1 MRALNF
7 LGLAVLVAGVASLK
21 NEQKGTTDKPT
32 KNINAATNKY
42 IVEFEKGSIAYMTRQ
57 FASPSS
63 MNSTYFRQFD
73 CDDLFN
79 GVVIETEVDNVDT
92 LSAVHG
98 VANVW
103 PMKTIPM
110 ASAIQQVKAAPDP
123 KNHNYSVHQWT
134 GVDQLHAR
142 GIRGKDVTIAIIDTG
157 LDYTHEALGGCFG
170 PGCKVAGGYDLV
182 GRNWNSHN
190 EKRYPKDPDQDPMDH
205 HGHGTHVAGIIAAEN
220 EWLTGVAPDAQL
232 LSFKVFADDPW
243 DTDED
248 VLIQA
253 FCDAYGAGADV
264 ITASIGRPDGF
275 ADDPWALVANR
286 IAEKG
291 VVVTISAGNEGNT
304 GPFFSS
310 SGANGHNVL
319 SVAAINVTGNPN
331 ISTSDP
337 SAAPIPALFT
347 SWGPTNELLLKPD
360 IGAPGFEI
368 LSTIPGNDYI
378 SMSGTSM
385 AAPYIAG
392 IAALYISKHGGR
404 EMHGSGFAKM
414 LSNRI
419 VSSGVSIG
427 WAVGDTDL
435 KFRAPPFQV
444 GTGLVNAI
452 KVIDY
457 DTQLEFEPFSLSDS
471 IQFRSTWTA
480 NVTNSGNQTVIYS
493 FELEPQAG
501 VEILDPHYGI
511 KTAYKLEPLRIVP
524 PVSLPSDVA
533 VGPGETEQIEF
544 TFGLPEHINDDYL
557 PLYGGKV
564 WIRGSNGDDLSI
576 PYGGAAY
583 DTEKAF
589 DSMFLGEPFI
599 TDRGANWTWAFNIDK
614 SRFDFV
620 ELNARLDYPCFHLRW
635 DIYTPFWTEIHWD
648 YPPVVGE
655 SGYVGAAATMRDAD
669 TFWYYDPSRMDK
681 DQTVSFPIM
690 RVPRGYAKHWWFGK
704 LANGSYLAPGNYTL
718 RFAALR
724 PYGNPSISDHWD
736 IMRLPVRNIQ
746 VLPYNQTNSTTHRGQ

>member
-1 MRALNF
+1 MRALN
-7 LGLAVLVAGVASLK
+7 LYRLAILAAGAFSLK
-21 NEQKGTTDKPT
+21 DGQKRATDAPT
-32 KNINAATNKY
+32 KSTNAATNKY
-42 IVEFEKGSIAYMTRQ
+42 IVEAEKGSVGYMTRQ

-63 MNSTYFRQFD
+63 RNSTYFRQFD
-73 CDDLFN
+73 CGDLFDAM
-79 GVVIETEVDNVDT
+79 VIETEVDNVDT
-92 LSAVHG
+92 LSAVPG

-103 PMKTIPM
+103 PMKTVPM
-110 ASAIQQVKAAPDP
+110 ASAMQRVKAAPES

-134 GVDQLHAR
+134 GVDQLHAQ
-142 GIRGKDVTIAIIDTG
+142 GIRGKGVTIAMIDTG
-157 LDYTHEALGGCFG
+157 VDYTHEAV
-170 PGCKVAGGYDLV
+170 VAGGYDLV
-182 GRNWNSHN
+182 GTDWNSHN
-190 EKRYPKDPDQDPMDH
+190 EKRYPKDPDQDPMDS

-220 EWLTGVAPDAQL
+220 EWVVGVAPDAQL
-232 LSFKVFADDPW
+232 LSFKVFADNPW

-253 FCDAYGAGADV
+253 FCDAYGAGADI

-275 ADDPWALVANR
+275 ADDPWALVASR
-286 IAEKG
+286 IADKG

-304 GPFFSS
+304 GPFYSS

-319 SVAAINVTGNPN
+319 SVAAVNVTGNPN

-368 LSTIPGNDYI
+368 VSTVPGNDFD

-404 EMHGSGFAKM
+404 ELHGPGFAKM
-414 LSNRI
+414 LANRI

-427 WAVGDTDL
+427 WAVDDVDL
-435 KFRAPPFQV
+435 EFRAPPFQV
-444 GTGLVNAI
+444 GTGLVNAL
-452 KVIDY
+452 KVLGY
-457 DTQLEFEPFSLSDS
+457 DTQLAFEPFSLSDS
-471 IQFRSTWTA
+471 IQFRPRWTA
-480 NVTNSGNQTVIYS
+480 NITNSGNQTVVYA
-493 FELEPQAG
+493 FEIEPQAG

-533 VGPGETEQIEF
+533 VASGETEQVEF
-544 TFGLPEHINDDYL
+544 IFDLPKDINDDYL

-564 WIRGSNGDDLSI
+564 WIRGSNGEDLSI

-589 DSMFLGEPFI
+589 DSMFSGEPFI
-599 TDRGANWTWAFNIDK
+599 TDRGANWTWSFNTEK
-614 SRFDFV
+614 SHFDFV
-620 ELNARLDYPCFHLRW
+620 ELSARLDYPCFHLRW
-635 DIYTPFWTEIHWD
+635 DIYTPFWTEFHWE
-648 YPPVVGE
+648 YPPVVGV

-681 DQTVSFPIM
+681 EQTASFPMM

-704 LANGSYLAPGNYTL
+704 LANGSYIAPGNYTL

-724 PYGNPSISDHWD
+724 PYGNPNISDHWD
-736 IMRLPVRNIQ
+736 VMRLPVRSIQ
-746 VLPYNQTNSTTHRGQ
+746 VLPYKQANSTTHGR

>member
-1 MRALNF
+1 
-7 LGLAVLVAGVASLK
+7 
-21 NEQKGTTDKPT
+21 
-32 KNINAATNKY
+32 
-42 IVEFEKGSIAYMTRQ
+42 MTRH
-57 FASPSS
+57 FVTSPSR
-63 MNSTYFRQFD
+63 NSSYFRQFD
-73 CDDLFN
+73 CGDLFN
-79 GVVIETEVDNVDT
+79 AVVIETEIDNVDT

-103 PMKTIPM
+103 PLKTVPM
-110 ASAIQQVKAAPDP
+110 ASATQGVKAAQDP
-123 KNHNYSVHQWT
+123 KYHNYSVHQWT
-134 GVDQLHAR
+134 GVDQLHAQ
-142 GIRGKDVTIAIIDTG
+142 GIRGKGAKVAIIDTG
-157 LDYTHEALGGCFG
+157 VDYTHKALGGCFG
-170 PGCKVAGGYDLV
+170 PGCKIAGGYDLV
-182 GRNWNSHN
+182 GTNWNSHN
-190 EKRYPKDPDQDPMDH
+190 EKRYPKIPDQDPMDS

-220 EWLTGVAPDAQL
+220 EWLVGVAPDAQL

-253 FCDAYGAGADV
+253 FCDAYGAGADI

-275 ADDPWALVANR
+275 VDDPWALVASR
-286 IAEKG
+286 IADRG

-304 GPFFSS
+304 GPFYSS

-368 LSTIPGNDYI
+368 VSTVPDNDYI

-392 IAALYISKHGGR
+392 VAALFISKHGGR
-404 EMHGSGFAKM
+404 EVHGSRFAKM
-414 LSNRI
+414 LANRI

-427 WAVGDTDL
+427 WAAGDINL
-435 KFRAPPFQV
+435 EFRAPPFQV
-444 GTGLVNAI
+444 GTGLVNAL
-452 KVIDY
+452 KVVLY
-457 DTQLEFEPFSLSDS
+457 NTQLEFEPFSLSDS
-471 IQFRSTWTA
+471 IQFRSRWAA
-480 NVTNSGNQTVIYS
+480 NITNPGSEPVSYS

-511 KTAYKLEPLRIVP
+511 KTAYKLEPLRIEP
-524 PVSLPSDVA
+524 AVSFPSDVVVA
-533 VGPGETEQIEF
+533 PGETERVEF
-544 TFGLPEHINDDYL
+544 IFNRPENISDDYL

-564 WIRGSNGDDLSI
+564 WIRGSNGEDLSI

-589 DSMFLGEPFI
+589 DKMFLGEPFI
-599 TDRGANWTWAFNIDK
+599 TDRGANWTWSFNTDK

-620 ELNARLDYPCFHLRW
+620 ELSARLDYPCFHLRW
-635 DIYTPFWTEIHWD
+635 DIYTPFWTEIHWE
-648 YPPVVGE
+648 YPPVVGV

-681 DQTVSFPIM
+681 NQTVSFPMM

-704 LANGSYLAPGNYTL
+704 LANGSYIAPGNYTL

-724 PYGNPSISDHWD
+724 PYGNPDISDHWD
-736 IMRLPVRNIQ
+736 IMHMPVRNIQ
-746 VLPYNQTNSTTHRGQ
+746 VLPYNRANSTTRGR

>member
-1 MRALNF
+1 
-7 LGLAVLVAGVASLK
+7 
-21 NEQKGTTDKPT
+21 
-32 KNINAATNKY
+32 
-42 IVEFEKGSIAYMTRQ
+42 
-57 FASPSS
+57 
-63 MNSTYFRQFD
+63 
-73 CDDLFN
+73 
-79 GVVIETEVDNVDT
+79 
-92 LSAVHG
+92 
-98 VANVW
+98 
-103 PMKTIPM
+103 
-110 ASAIQQVKAAPDP
+110 
-123 KNHNYSVHQWT
+123 
-134 GVDQLHAR
+134 
-142 GIRGKDVTIAIIDTG
+142 
-157 LDYTHEALGGCFG
+157 
-170 PGCKVAGGYDLV
+170 
-182 GRNWNSHN
+182 
-190 EKRYPKDPDQDPMDH
+190 MDH

-253 FCDAYGAGADV
+253 FCDAYGAGADI

-286 IAEKG
+286 IADKG

-404 EMHGSGFAKM
+404 ELHGSGFAKM

-444 GTGLVNAI
+444 GTGLVNAL

-471 IQFRSTWTA
+471 IQFRPTWTA
-480 NVTNSGNQTVIYS
+480 NVTNSGNQTVVYS

-524 PVSLPSDVA
+524 PVSLPGDVVVA
-533 VGPGETEQIEF
+533 PGETEQVEF
-544 TFGLPEHINDDYL
+544 TFALPEHMNDDYL

-599 TDRGANWTWAFNIDK
+599 TDRGANWTWSFNTDK

-681 DQTVSFPIM
+681 DQTVSFPMM
-690 RVPRGYAKHWWFGK
+690 RVSRGYAKHWWFGK

-746 VLPYNQTNSTTHRGQ
+746 VLPYNQTNSTIHGGH